1 MYILYKYKKS
11 INTARP
17 MFSEPVVAE
26 CGYEND
32 SGPTAPD
39 NAYPGHLCY
48 WRFPSPSEQWEGAS
62 FRFFKPQY
70 SALNQTFVQR

>member
-1 MYILYKYKKS
+1 
-11 INTARP
+11 
-17 MFSEPVVAE
+17 MFSEAVVAE

-48 WRFPSPSEQWEGAS
+48 WRFLSPSEQWEGAS
-62 FRFFKPQY
+62 FRIFKPQY